1 MKHNIVIALDVGGT
15 FIKTCIVEN
24 GLTLLASQ
32 KEFPA
37 LADQDK
43 ETILAQFMNIFKTQY
58 EFYHSHFTEN
68 EPDCYWHIGLAFPGP
83 FDYKQGTCH
92 LQGLGK
98 FESLYGINLRKE
110 FQERFEKVDDA
121 WAQRLQSAEIRFEND
136 ARLFALGVSLDFPE
150 DRFIALTLGTGL
162 GSAFIDQSQVN
173 YSFQGVPPNGWLY
186 NQPYQNGIVDDAFSK
201 RGVLQLAKEL
211 GAYQP
216 GMDVKELA
224 EAARLGSGPGREVFF
239 QFGKR
244 LAEMLDPYLK
254 LYEPNLIV
262 LGGQLSKSYDLFGN
276 ALQDHIHSQQV
287 QKVQIYT
294 SDNMLRHTFIG
305 ISRMFEK

>member
-1 MKHNIVIALDVGGT
+1 MRHNIVIALDVGGT

-24 GLTLLASQ
+24 GVPLLASQ
-32 KEFPA
+32 REFPS

-58 EFYHSHFTEN
+58 EFYHTHFTEN
-68 EPDCYWHIGLAFPGP
+68 EPDCWHIGLAFPGP

-98 FESLYGINLRKE
+98 FESLYGINLRNE
-110 FQERFEKVDDA
+110 FHERFEKVDGA
-121 WAQRLQSAEIRFEND
+121 WARRLQSAEICFEND
-136 ARLFALGVSLDFPE
+136 ARLFALGVSLDVPK

-162 GSAFIDQSQVN
+162 GSAFIDQSQI
-173 YSFQGVPPNGWLY
+173 YDRIQDIPPNGWLY
-186 NQPYQNGIVDDAFSK
+186 NQPYRNGIVDDAFSK
-201 RGVLQLAKEL
+201 RGVLQLAKDL
-211 GAYQP
+211 GAFQP

-224 EAARLGSGPGREVFF
+224 ESARLGSGPGREVFSE
-239 QFGKR
+239 FGKR
-244 LAEMLDPYLK
+244 LAEMLNPYIK

-276 ALQDHIHSQQV
+276 ALQDHIYSQQ
-287 QKVQIYT
+287 VQIYT
-294 SDNMLRHTFIG
+294 SDNMLKHTFIG